1 MCSFAR
7 KFCCGAESTPD
18 LANGR
23 LSPYSAAMADP
34 PDPQD
39 LAKRYLDLWH
49 DQLRAMAA
57 DPETMATVGRMLA
70 SVSGKAASPGQD
82 GGNQPAGELP
92 NPFAWWPMTGA
103 MPTFSPFGGATPF
116 DPVFAA
122 GRPGA
127 EAGSSPAAA
136 PSDGGVDQLREL
148 ERRLA
153 ALEGRLD
160 ALESGAGKRRG
171 SAKAKPGKG
180 KR

>member
-1 MCSFAR
+1 
-7 KFCCGAESTPD
+7 
-18 LANGR
+18 
-23 LSPYSAAMADP
+23 MADP
-34 PDPQD
+34 PDLHD
-39 LAKRYLDLWH
+39 LAKRYLDLWQ

-70 SVSGKAASPGQD
+70 SVSGQAPPPGQVSGNKA
-82 GGNQPAGELP
+82 GGETP

-103 MPTFSPFGGATPF
+103 MPPFSPFGGATPF

-122 GRPGA
+122 GRAGA
-127 EAGSSPAAA
+127 EAGPAPAAA
-136 PSDGGVDQLREL
+136 PPDGGVDQLREL

-160 ALESGAGKRRG
+160 ALESGAGKGRG
-171 SAKAKPGKG
+171 SAKGKSGKG

>member
-1 MCSFAR
+1 
-7 KFCCGAESTPD
+7 
-18 LANGR
+18 
-23 LSPYSAAMADP
+23 MADP
-34 PDPQD
+34 PDLQD
-39 LAKRYLDLWH
+39 LAKRYLDLWQ

-70 SVSGKAASPGQD
+70 SVSGKAAPG
-82 GGNQPAGELP
+82 GPAAGNQAGGDTP

-103 MPTFSPFGGATPF
+103 MPGFSPFGGATPF
-116 DPVFAA
+116 DSVFAA
-122 GRPGA
+122 GATGA
-127 EAGSSPAAA
+127 EAGTPPAAA

-160 ALESGAGKRRG
+160 ALESGPGKRGRG
-171 SAKAKPGKG
+171 APTKPRKG